1 MDTNNLL
8 CTFTSKD
15 ALNST
20 LLKIAKTYFLPHRR
34 IFVLQNAEDE
44 NQLICT
50 YNAKLT
56 ERNDKKPPVRGTIS
70 IHRKQTTNT
79 LYTINALNRVIIDE
93 IGKLDNT
100 HQVDWGK
107 YENSILITDD
117 DSVKQIPTKIFKV
130 INVTKLSN
138 NRHRNDKSTN

>member
-20 LLKIAKTYFLPHRR
+20 LSKIAKTYFLPHRR
-34 IFVLQNAEDE
+34 IFVLQNVNDE

-56 ERNDKKPPVRGTIS
+56 ERNDKNPPVRGTIS

-79 LYTINALNRVIIDE
+79 LYTINALNRVIIAE
-93 IGKLDNT
+93 IGKLDT
-100 HQVDWGK
+100 SHQVDWEK

-117 DSVKQIPTKIFKV
+117 DSIKQIPTKIFKV

-138 NRHRNDKSTN
+138 NRHRSNKSIN